1 MAQSFTQ
8 AYDNRQDQP
17 DNYISFFFDYYYF
30 EKDLKKIYRY
40 SIFQFDKLNFFPFNL
55 LFLIILYN
63 LLYLLFSFLNF

>member
-1 MAQSFTQ
+1 MCMAQSFTQ

-17 DNYISFFFDYYYF
+17 DNYYIFLYFDYYF
-30 EKDLKKIYRY
+30 EKDLKKYIY

-63 LLYLLFSFLNF
+63 LLYLLSAF

>member
-1 MAQSFTQ
+1 MCMAQSFTQ

-17 DNYISFFFDYYYF
+17 DNYISYIFDYYF
-30 EKDLKKIYRY
+30 EKDLNIY